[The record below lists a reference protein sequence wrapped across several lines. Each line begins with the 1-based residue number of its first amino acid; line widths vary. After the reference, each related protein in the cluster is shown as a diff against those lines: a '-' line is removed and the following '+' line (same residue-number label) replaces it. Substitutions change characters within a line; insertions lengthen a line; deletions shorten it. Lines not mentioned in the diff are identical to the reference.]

1 MKKKLPTKTNKKK
14 DEMSIDILARHLVS
28 MEERLSTQ
36 MYKIEDKLS
45 TRIDDVKLEIK
56 KVNFKIDSL
65 SFNHERRIEVLE
77 DGVIKIKTLV
87 QKK

>member
-1 MKKKLPTKTNKKK
+1 
-14 DEMSIDILARHLVS
+14 MSIDILARHLVS